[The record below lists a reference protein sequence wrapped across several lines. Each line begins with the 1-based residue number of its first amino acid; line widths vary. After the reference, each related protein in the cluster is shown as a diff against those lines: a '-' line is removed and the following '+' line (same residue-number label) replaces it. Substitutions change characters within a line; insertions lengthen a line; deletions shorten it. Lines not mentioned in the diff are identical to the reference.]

1 MIKDTL
7 LKFKF
12 FQKLVEIKLLL
23 KSIIRR
29 TKLLERKFDKKSLSD
44 FDQMVHNS
52 EYIYEKEIEL
62 VPKMITEG
70 SVVFDIG
77 ANRGEYSYYFAQ
89 VVGSKGQ
96 VYAFEPGK
104 RAFSLLQKI
113 KDKYQL
119 ENVITKK
126 LALSERVG
134 SHVLIVPYFNRQ
146 SQLSNSNPI
155 KGRKETISLNTLD
168 NFISEYGIERLD
180 FIKCDTEGSELF
192 VFKGGINTLKMYT
205 PTILVEIAESH
216 TERFNYKSGDVI
228 DFLTVL
234 GYIPYYFNYKSKELE
249 RISKIEMK
257 PDSHVWS
264 KLDGNLSNNN
274 YFFIHKS
281 KQKSASLI

>member
-1 MIKDTL
+1 MIKSTL

-29 TKLLERKFDKKSLSD
+29 TKLLERKFDRQALSD
-44 FDQMVHNS
+44 FDQLVHNS

-62 VPKMITEG
+62 IPKMIIEEN
-70 SVVFDIG
+70 VVFDIG
-77 ANRGEYSYYFAQ
+77 ANRGEYSYYFSQA
-89 VVGSKGQ
+89 VGSKGQ

-104 RAFSLLQKI
+104 RAFNLLQKI
-113 KDKYQL
+113 KAKYQL
-119 ENVITKK
+119 ENIITKK
-126 LALSERVG
+126 LALSDRGG

-192 VFKGGINTLKMYT
+192 VFKGGINTLKMFT

-216 TERFNYKSGDVI
+216 TERFNYTSGDVI
-228 DFLTVL
+228 DFLSEL

-257 PDSHVWS
+257 PDSHVWT

-274 YFFIHKS
+274 YFFIHES

>member
-1 MIKDTL
+1 MIKSTL

-29 TKLLERKFDKKSLSD
+29 TKLLERRYDRKSISD
-44 FDQMVHNS
+44 FDQMVHKS

-62 VPKMITEG
+62 IPKMIAEE

-77 ANRGEYSYYFAQ
+77 ANRGEYSYYFGQ

-96 VYAFEPGK
+96 IYAFEPGK
-104 RAFSLLQKI
+104 RAFNLLQKI

-119 ENVITKK
+119 GNIITKK
-126 LALSERVG
+126 LALSDRVG

-146 SQLSNSNPI
+146 SQLSSSNPI
-155 KGRKETISLNTLD
+155 QGRKETISLNTLD
-168 NFISEYGIERLD
+168 NFMSENGIERLD

-192 VFKGGINTLKMYT
+192 VFKGGINTLKVFT

-216 TERFNYKSGDVI
+216 TERFNYTSGDVVG
-228 DFLTVL
+228 FLSEL
-234 GYIPYYFNYKSKELE
+234 GYIPYYYNYKSKELE

-257 PDSHVWS
+257 PDSHVWT

-274 YFFIHKS
+274 YFFIHES
-281 KQKSASLI
+281 KQKSSGLI